1 MSELLETG
9 YAGDV
14 SVEAAF
20 EALSLEKKACLIDV
34 RTRAEWTFVGVP
46 ELSGIGKEPVFV
58 EWQSLPPAPP
68 VTGFL
73 ETLSS
78 ILTEQGLDQ
87 DSPIYFLC
95 RSGARSRSAAIALT
109 EAGYRRCFNVVGG
122 FEGPLDE
129 TGHRGTTDGWK
140 AAGLPWKQT

>member
-1 MSELLETG
+1 VSELLETG

-14 SVEAAF
+14 NVEAVF
-20 EALSLEKKACLIDV
+20 EALRLDPKACLVDV
-34 RTRAEWTFVGVP
+34 RTRAEWTFVGAP
-46 ELSGIGKEPVFV
+46 DLTGIGKEPVFA

-68 VTGFL
+68 VMGFS
-73 ETLSS
+73 ETLSRV
-78 ILTEQGLDQ
+78 LAEQGLDQ

-109 EAGYRRCFNVVGG
+109 EAGYRRCFNVIGG
-122 FEGPLDE
+122 FEGPLDK
-129 TGHRGTTDGWK
+129 TGQRGSTGGWK